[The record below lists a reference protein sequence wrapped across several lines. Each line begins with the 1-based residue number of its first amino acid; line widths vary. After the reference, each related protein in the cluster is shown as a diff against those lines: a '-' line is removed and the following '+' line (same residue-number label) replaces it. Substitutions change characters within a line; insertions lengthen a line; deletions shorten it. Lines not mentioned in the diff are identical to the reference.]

1 MAATSGGDHPR
12 PQGPAAQALVWPHWP
27 AASESD
33 LDELIAEQQRHADAC
48 TEHCS
53 ATTQDMMNQRGML
66 VGQAGDAHQQYM
78 LKVATHADEGRT
90 HFESKVAAGTA
101 YRDIVRGVK
110 SQLGPIADAAQ
121 VDWDQAMRSKV
132 PGAVAAVIAKYEP
145 EVNSVMATAWGDLAK
160 APVPTPVPEPP
171 TPVSNDPTIQAVDHT
186 TGEESG
192 EATDEIGSAT
202 DPNADHAE
210 GAAAGEAAQE
220 GGSATDTIGEVAN
233 PDGPGQPGES
243 DATAPVDSAM
253 PAAVPPG
260 VQVPGAGQ
268 GTTPQLPMPSMPAS
282 PLGSGAGSG
291 GGGLSSGLGG
301 SSGGLSSA
309 LKPAS
314 SIPSAS
320 AGTSPASALPQVP
333 STTPDSFASGLSN
346 AGNSFQSGVASGMG
360 ASGAVSPVSQFS
372 QPLQPSP
379 TQQPAVAA
387 PVTGLGAQGVSSAA
401 VPDGPVGGGPTGHG
415 PAAGAPGGAP
425 VGGGG
430 VMPPPMAGGQPLAP
444 YSPPGA
450 GAGGGVPATPTA
462 PASGGPAQSS
472 SAAAPAGA
480 PAMVAGSSGT
490 STAASA
496 VAASTTDVNPDLWT
510 AQRVLADLVRG
521 TDRSGDLQVVWWAVS
536 VLSTPV
542 GPQTVI
548 ASSVGGGGYV
558 PASVY
563 LPVTSRLAVFDSSL
577 TMAWAEDWMGW
588 QSPVAILAA
597 HHERVAET
605 LAGVRVS
612 AIATSEVWPRRPDCG
627 GDFVAIQQKDI
638 LQMPGEAPIM
648 DGAHQHRLTAIDPG
662 LARRV
667 AALDRGGDVTAWAGA
682 QLTAAVIRAA
692 MESDETGQKLATPQ
706 DAEILEAVNSGRA
719 TADRWEAYDQEVAQR
734 EGGAVMLPEIH
745 APRDRDSSPASVDA
759 RMWYRHYY
767 RMGRIVELVRCWRSL
782 PVSLADVA
790 YCGLAAGYGSAVVG
804 MIAAMEQHLN
814 QQRPPTV

>member
-1 MAATSGGDHPR
+1 MAAISGGDHPR

-33 LDELIAEQQRHADAC
+33 LDELIAEQQRYADAC

-171 TPVSNDPTIQAVDHT
+171 TPVSNDPTIQAVDHE
-186 TGEESG
+186 TGSEREG
-192 EATDEIGSAT
+192 GDERYTGADPDADATT
-202 DPNADHAE
+202 DPNAVGQSDTPYLGEPDPGADVGEE
-210 GAAAGEAAQE
+210 GAHE
-220 GGSATDTIGEVAN
+220 GGQAGDIGAV
-233 PDGPGQPGES
+233 
-243 DATAPVDSAM
+243 DAPM
-253 PAAVPPG
+253 PAPAVTP
-260 VQVPGAGQ
+260 GQ
-268 GTTPQLPMPSMPAS
+268 GTTPQVPMTPMPSMPAS

-346 AGNSFQSGVASGMG
+346 AGSSFQSGVASGMG

-372 QPLQPSP
+372 QPLQPLP

-597 HHERVAET
+597 HYERVAET